1 MKGLPDDDV
10 PRLAHKYK
18 LFATPTI
25 YLCLQNNMELHL
37 QKTPFCCPNKIGSFD
52 RVGGVKSNMQIECK
66 WYLLNFHFN
75 IHVIFSFYSGMT
87 ILPISVY
94 YYIVHGIVGGFVLSW
109 FHPCRSEKVYS
120 IPRPSEGIQKKHQSD
135 LGIFVAVLRGWW
147 LGQHG
152 AWIGALQL
160 LVKPCLY
167 CKFQFP
173 YWQDPHG
180 SFHISVPGGC
190 TMMMWMY

>member
-1 MKGLPDDDV
+1 
-10 PRLAHKYK
+10 
-18 LFATPTI
+18 
-25 YLCLQNNMELHL
+25 MELHL

-52 RVGGVKSNMQIECK
+52 RVGGVESNMQIECK

-120 IPRPSEGIQKKHQSD
+120 IHSGSSIRGNTEKTSKRFRDIRGS
-135 LGIFVAVLRGWW
+135 AAGWW

-180 SFHISVPGGC
+180 SFHIFVPCEC